1 MSLGPVMLDIE
12 GTRPSAAERELLCR
26 PEVGGVILFS
36 RNYAVPEQLRELI
49 DELHGLRDPRLL
61 IAVDQEGGRVQ
72 RFRDGF
78 TRLPPVAELGRV
90 YDEDRN
96 RALALAETTGWL
108 MASELRA
115 MGVDLSF
122 APVLDIDRRRSS
134 VIGDRAFHRRPEA
147 VAELAH
153 AYQKGMQSAGMAA
166 VGKHYPGHGGVEADS
181 HLDLPVDE
189 RTLADLELEDLLPFE
204 RLIHQGLAG
213 IMVAHVLYPRIDADL
228 AGFSAFWLHDY
239 LRRQLRFEGVIF
251 SDDLSMAAA
260 ERAGDMVARARSALN
275 AGCDMILV
283 CNRPR
288 EARAVVEALEGYEN
302 PASQARLI
310 RLHGR
315 QAITPEQLRQSPR
328 WREAVAAVQGY
339 DSEPLL
345 DMDLE

>member
-1 MSLGPVMLDIE
+1 MSLGPIMLDIQ
-12 GTRPSAAERELLCR
+12 GLQPTAAERELLQR

-36 RNYAVPEQLRELI
+36 RNYASPEQLIELI
-49 DELHGLRDPRLL
+49 AGLHALRDPRLL

-78 TRLPPVAELGRV
+78 TRLPPVAALGAV
-90 YDEDRN
+90 YDEDRG
-96 RALALAETTGWL
+96 RALNLAETSGWL

-115 MGVDLSF
+115 AGVDLSF

-134 VIGDRAFHRRPEA
+134 VIGDRAFHRKPEA

-153 AYQKGMQSAGMAA
+153 AYQKGMQTAGMAA

-181 HLDLPVDE
+181 HLTLPIDDRDLV
-189 RTLADLELEDLLPFE
+189 DLELEDLVPFE
-204 RLIHQGLAG
+204 RLIRQGLAG
-213 IMVAHVLYPRIDADL
+213 IMVAHVLYPQIDPYL
-228 AGFSAFWLHDY
+228 AGFSHFWLQHY
-239 LRRQLRFEGVIF
+239 LRRQLGFEGVIF

-260 ERAGDMVARARSALN
+260 KEAGDPVERAQTALD

-283 CNRPR
+283 CNQP
-288 EARAVVEALEGYEN
+288 EAARAVVAALKGYEN

-315 QAITPEQLRQSPR
+315 QAQSREALMLSSR
-328 WREAVAAVQGY
+328 WQQAVAAVRNY
-339 DSEPLL
+339 DSDPLL